1 MRIFTQDEIESAN
14 QRGRTEV
21 SRRENAEHRRIEDLA
36 RAERLKRDRLIVL
49 ALGVLRE
56 TFVAYEPQ
64 PATVTVIADIDAAL
78 KPYAYL
84 DAIPPEAFIA
94 R

>member
-1 MRIFTQDEIESAN
+1 MIIFTQDEIESAN

-36 RAERLKRDRLIVL
+36 RAERLRNDRVICL
-49 ALGVLRE
+49 ALRQLRWE
-56 TFVAYEPQ
+56 TPSRDTSLIQE
-64 PATVTVIADIDAAL
+64 IDAAL